1 MRRTVI
7 VLAAGQGKRMR
18 SALPKVMHPLLG
30 RPLVGHVLAAAAPL
44 DPEHTVVVVGVGSE
58 LVTDY
63 LATAVPG
70 AVTALQETQG
80 GTGHAARVG
89 FEALKDVEG
98 TVVVLFGDNPL
109 LRAETITD
117 LVAEHEAS
125 GDAATVLTA
134 AQEDP
139 TGLGRILRDAD
150 GRVTGIVEERDATPE
165 QRAIREINSG
175 IMVFEA
181 GALRDT
187 LGVLT
192 AHNDQGEEYLT
203 DVVGLLVASGRTV
216 GAYIAPDVTE
226 TYGCNDRAQLSDLRY
241 LLRDRVNRE
250 HMRNGVTMIDP
261 ATSWIDVTVVLEPDV
276 TLEPGVIL
284 RGGTSVA
291 AGALV
296 GPDTT
301 LVDCAVGEGAI
312 VIRAHAIG
320 AVIGAKAQVGPFAYL
335 RPETVLHERAKIG
348 TFVETKKATVG
359 AGAKIPHLTYAG
371 DATIGPD
378 ANIGAATIFV
388 NYDGVNK
395 HHTTVGEAAFV
406 GCDTNLIAPVEVGP
420 GAYVAAGS
428 VIYKDVP
435 AGSLGVTRPQQRNID
450 GWVERRRAGTKSAAA
465 AARAKE
471 SGSAE

>member
-1 MRRTVI
+1 M

-63 LATAVPG
+63 LATALPG

-89 FEALKDVEG
+89 FEAVKDVEG

-109 LRAETITD
+109 LRPETIEK
-117 LVAEHEAS
+117 LVAVHEAG

-134 AQEDP
+134 SQEDP

-150 GRVTGIVEERDATPE
+150 GRVTGIVEERDATAE

-181 GALRDT
+181 AALRDT

-203 DVVGLLVASGRTV
+203 DVVGLLVAAGRTV
-216 GAYIAPDVTE
+216 GAYVAPDVTE
-226 TYGCNDRAQLSDLRY
+226 TYGCNDRAQLADLRY

-261 ATSWIDVTVVLEPDV
+261 ATAWIDVTVTLEPDV

-301 LVDCAVGEGAI
+301 LVDCEVGAGAT
-312 VIRAHAIG
+312 VIRAHALG
-320 AVIGAKAQVGPFAYL
+320 AVIGAGAQVGPYAYL
-335 RPETVLHERAKIG
+335 RPETVLHERAKVG
-348 TFVETKKATVG
+348 TFVETKKTTVG
-359 AGAKIPHLTYAG
+359 TGAKIPHLTYAG
-371 DATIGPD
+371 DATIGAN

-406 GCDTNLIAPVEVGP
+406 GCDTNLIAPVTVGP

-435 AGSLGVTRPQQRNID
+435 AGSLGVTRGQQRNID
-450 GWVERRRAGTKSAAA
+450 GWVQRRRAGTKSAAA
-465 AARAKE
+465 AAAAAKA
-471 SGSAE
+471 SAEEEG